1 MKKLGVESFSKFV
14 QMGEK
19 VVEFTADWCPDC
31 KRIEPDLPEIERKFA
46 DRYEFG
52 ILDVDEAT
60 QIAEQY
66 NVKGI
71 PTFLIFKD
79 GEEIGR
85 LPSRDAKTKEQIET
99 FLEGM
104 SQKKL

>member
-1 MKKLGVESFSKFV
+1 MKKLGEDSFAPFV
-14 QMGEK
+14 QMGDK

-31 KRIEPDLPEIERKFA
+31 KRIEPDLPAIEDQFQNHYTFA
-46 DRYEFG
+46 S
-52 ILDVDEAT
+52 LNVDEAPS
-60 QIAEQY
+60 IAEQY

-85 LPSRDAKTKEQIET
+85 LPSRDAKTKEQIES
-99 FLEGM
+99 FLAGM
-104 SQKKL
+104 SQKK